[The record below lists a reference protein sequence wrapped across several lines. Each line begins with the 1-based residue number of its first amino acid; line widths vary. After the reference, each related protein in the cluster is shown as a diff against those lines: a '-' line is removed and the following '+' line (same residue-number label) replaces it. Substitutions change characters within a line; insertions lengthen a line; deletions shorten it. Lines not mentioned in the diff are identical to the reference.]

1 MVAAVTGNAIKTA
14 LIVDDSKT
22 ARQVLSTKL
31 KNYGISVETRE
42 SAAAA
47 IDYLYDHAP
56 DAIFMDYEM
65 PGMDGFQA
73 LKVIKSNPKT
83 AVIPVMM
90 YTSKA
95 GGLAVSQARA
105 LGAVGVLPKQL
116 EPQDLEQ
123 ILNNLHLMP
132 EQESL
137 VSDFKHSELE
147 GMMGASRPDNV
158 HLLSNHERHQ
168 PLSSDRVSLPL
179 DDFQD
184 NFKGVESLKRFI
196 RREQGQVEER
206 LQEHLDRHFDEV
218 RGELYELE
226 SWHENQ
232 GGFRLKSFLF
242 GVLGA
247 AALLAIAIPLYLN
260 WTNGEAFGGAAS
272 ASRVSN
278 AELMDLLA
286 DQNAQIE
293 QLGQQLQ
300 STLKPESDGDASGL
314 PMKLIEWAANQGSR
328 FDYGH
333 KPFNDERALW
343 LDELVKRLKEAGFR
357 GTLELR
363 ANLGNFCLQKSEAG
377 ELSVAPPGLEIG
389 QCLFASDFRG
399 TNDWLNDQSVAFAN
413 YMSVETERSGG
424 EIEIILFSN
433 GFNEPMMPYPERYDV
448 KTAGEWNNIAEQNQR
463 LQVNLYTN

>member
-1 MVAAVTGNAIKTA
+1 MTGNAIKTA

-73 LKVIKSNPKT
+73 LKVIKSNPNT

-123 ILNNLHLMP
+123 VLNTLHLLP

-137 VSDFKHSELE
+137 VTGFKQGDLDELKR
-147 GMMGASRPDNV
+147 GGRPDNV
-158 HLLSNHERHQ
+158 HLISEHERHQ
-168 PLSSDRVSLPL
+168 PAQVDRVSLPL

-184 NFKGVESLKRFI
+184 NLNGTESLKRFF
-196 RREQGQVEER
+196 RREQTQAEER
-206 LQEHLDRHFDEV
+206 LQEHIDRHFDEV

-226 SWHENQ
+226 ALHEAQ
-232 GGFRLKSFLF
+232 GGSRLKYFLY
-242 GVLGA
+242 GVLGSA
-247 AALLAIAIPLYLN
+247 MLLGLALAVYLKGYAGEPL
-260 WTNGEAFGGAAS
+260 GGVS
-272 ASRVSN
+272 ASRVTN

-286 DQNAQIE
+286 VQGAQIE
-293 QLGQQLQ
+293 QMGQQLRSSQ
-300 STLKPESDGDASGL
+300 KPETVSGNPGL

-328 FDYGH
+328 FDYAS

-343 LDELVKRLKEAGFR
+343 LAELVTQLKEAGFR
-357 GTLELR
+357 GTVELR
-363 ANLGNFCLQKSEAG
+363 ANHGNFCLQKNEAG
-377 ELSVAPPGLEIG
+377 ELFVAAPGVEIG

-413 YMSVETERSGG
+413 YMNVETERSSG

-433 GFNEPMMPYPERYDV
+433 GFNEPLMPYPERYQV
-448 KTAGEWNNIAEQNQR
+448 KTAGEWNDIAAQNQR
-463 LQVNLYTN
+463 VQVNLYTN

>member
-1 MVAAVTGNAIKTA
+1 MTGNAIKTA

-73 LKVIKSNPKT
+73 LKVIKSNPNT

-123 ILNNLHLMP
+123 VLNTLHLLP

-137 VSDFKHSELE
+137 VTGFKQSDLEELKR
-147 GMMGASRPDNV
+147 GGRPDNV
-158 HLLSNHERHQ
+158 HLISEHERHQ
-168 PLSSDRVSLPL
+168 PAQVDRVSLPL

-184 NFKGVESLKRFI
+184 NLKGTESLKRFI
-196 RREQGQVEER
+196 RREQTQAEER
-206 LQEHLDRHFDEV
+206 LQEHIDRHFDEV
-218 RGELYELE
+218 RSELYELE
-226 SWHENQ
+226 ALHEAQ
-232 GGFRLKSFLF
+232 GGSRFRSFLY
-242 GVLGA
+242 GVLGSA
-247 AALLAIAIPLYLN
+247 ILLGLALAVYLKGYVDEPL
-260 WTNGEAFGGAAS
+260 GGTS

-286 DQNAQIE
+286 VQGAQIE
-293 QLGQQLQ
+293 QLAQQLRVSQ
-300 STLKPESDGDASGL
+300 KPESAAAGAGL

-328 FDYGH
+328 FDYGS
-333 KPFNDERALW
+333 KPFSDERALW
-343 LDELVKRLKEAGFR
+343 LAELVTQLKEAGFR
-357 GTLELR
+357 GTVELR
-363 ANLGNFCLQKSEAG
+363 ANHGNFCLQKNEAG
-377 ELSVAPPGLEIG
+377 EMRVAAPTLEIG

-413 YMSVETERSGG
+413 YMNVETERSSG

-433 GFNEPMMPYPERYDV
+433 GFNEPLMPYPERYQV
-448 KTAGEWNNIAEQNQR
+448 KTAGEWNDIAAQNQR
-463 LQVNLYTN
+463 VQVNLYTN

>member
-1 MVAAVTGNAIKTA
+1 M
-14 LIVDDSKT
+14 DDSKT

-31 KNYGISVETRE
+31 KKYGISVETRE

-73 LKVIKSNPKT
+73 LKVIKSNPNT

-116 EPQDLEQ
+116 ESQNLEQ
-123 ILNNLHLMP
+123 ILSTLHLMP

-137 VSDFKHSELE
+137 VHGYEHSDLE
-147 GMMGASRPDNV
+147 GLKRASRPDNV
-158 HLLSNHERHQ
+158 HLISDHERHQ
-168 PLSSDRVSLPL
+168 PPQPDRVSLPL

-184 NFKGVESLKRFI
+184 NLKGGESLKRFI
-196 RREQGQVEER
+196 RREQAQVQER
-206 LQEHLDRHFDEV
+206 LQEHIDRHFDEV

-226 SWHENQ
+226 SLHDDQ
-232 GGFRLKSFLF
+232 GGSRFKSLLF
-242 GVLGA
+242 GMLGA
-247 AALLAIAIPLYLN
+247 AVLLAVALPLYFN
-260 WTNGEAFGGAAS
+260 WTDGGAVKGAPGS
-272 ASRVSN
+272 NRVSN

-286 DQNAQIE
+286 DQGVQIE
-293 QLGQQLQ
+293 QLDQQLRLTQ
-300 STLKPESDGDASGL
+300 KPDPATAGAGL
-314 PMKLIEWAANQGSR
+314 PMKLIEWAANQGSG
-328 FDYGH
+328 FDYSS
-333 KPFNDERALW
+333 KPFSDERALW
-343 LDELVKRLKEAGFR
+343 LAELVSQLKEAGFR

-363 ANLGNFCLQKSEAG
+363 ANHGNFCLQKNETG
-377 ELSVAPPGLEIG
+377 ELSVAPAQMEIG

-413 YMSVETERSGG
+413 YMNVEAERSGG

-433 GFNEPMMPYPERYDV
+433 GFNEPKMPYPERYEV
-448 KTAGEWNNIAEQNQR
+448 KTAGEWNRIAAQNQR
-463 LQVNLYTN
+463 VQVSLYAN

>member
-1 MVAAVTGNAIKTA
+1 VITAVTGNATKTA

-47 IDYLYDHAP
+47 IDFLYDHAP

-73 LKVIKSNPKT
+73 LKVIKSNPNT
-83 AVIPVMM
+83 ALIPVMM

-123 ILNNLHLMP
+123 ILNTMHLMP

-137 VSDFKHSELE
+137 VHGYKHSDLE
-147 GMMGASRPDNV
+147 GMTRASRPDNV
-158 HLLSNHERHQ
+158 HLLSDHERHQ
-168 PLSSDRVSLPL
+168 SLAPDRVSLPL

-184 NFKGVESLKRFI
+184 NLNGVESLKRFI
-196 RREQGQVEER
+196 RREQGQAEER

-226 SWHENQ
+226 SWHERQ
-232 GGFRLKSFLF
+232 GGFRFKSFLF

-247 AALLAIAIPLYLN
+247 VVLLAIAIPVYLN
-260 WTNGEAFGGAAS
+260 WTTGEFFGGAAG
-272 ASRVSN
+272 ASQVSN

-286 DQNAQIE
+286 EQSAQVD
-293 QLGQQLQ
+293 LLSQQLR
-300 STLKPESDGDASGL
+300 STQKLESEGNAGL
-314 PMKLIEWAANQGSR
+314 PMKLIEWAANQGSQ
-328 FDYGH
+328 FAYGH
-333 KPFNDERALW
+333 KPFDDERALW
-343 LDELVKRLKEAGFR
+343 LDELVKRLREAGFR

-363 ANLGNFCLQKSEAG
+363 ANHGNFCLQKSQAE

-389 QCLFASDFRG
+389 ECLFASDFRG

-413 YMSVETERSGG
+413 YMNVETERSGG

-433 GFNEPMMPYPERYDV
+433 GFSEPMMPYPERYEV
-448 KTAGEWNNIAEQNQR
+448 KTAGEWNAIAARNQR